1 MLQSTI
7 VFSLLLASG
16 AVATPTKTKAA
27 PARVVVRQ
35 TEPSSYPG
43 GDGDPCTNEF
53 KYLNFDVNDDTQLS
67 RVKAIHQA
75 ACTGLPQLLV
85 LGYENL
91 DDEDTTVFARFF
103 SNDADT
109 NDDVGQVYS
118 ALVDTSNGEF
128 TSIVG
133 DMIIDNNDFKS
144 YCTESGGD
152 GGSEDGGENLGYE
165 DVDDADG
172 ADGLEKFHLCDT
184 SFNDFPTLPSDNEC
198 GETLDHPDINMD
210 SLSRL
215 LLHEML
221 HYSTVGEDIFGSRIV
236 DVLNEDTERAY
247 YPQRTHGLV
256 DANQDDDAASA
267 VTNADSYAWH
277 ATNSYFKYA
286 CNNVEEPGPNGGNW
300 NDPPAYTTGEPG
312 DA

>member
-1 MLQSTI
+1 MLGSALA
-7 VFSLLLASG
+7 VSVLLASG
-16 AVATPTKTKAA
+16 AVATPTKTRNAPSRVAA
-27 PARVVVRQ
+27 RD

-43 GDGDPCTNEF
+43 GDGDACTNEF
-53 KYLNFDVNDDTQLS
+53 QYLNFDVSDDAQLT

-91 DDEDTTVFARFF
+91 SDEDKTVFGRFF
-103 SNDADT
+103 SNDDDT
-109 NDDVGQVYS
+109 NDEVGQVYS

-128 TSIVG
+128 TSIVA
-133 DMIIDNNDFKS
+133 DMIIDNNDFQA

-152 GGSEDGGENLGYE
+152 GGSDDGGENLGYE
-165 DVDDADG
+165 DTDD

-236 DVLNEDTERAY
+236 DVLNQDSERAY
-247 YPQRTHGLV
+247 YPQRAHGLV
-256 DANQDDDAASA
+256 DPDQDDDAASA

-300 NDPPAYTTGEPG
+300 NDPPAYTAGEPG